1 MELMGV
7 YNLVISVVN
16 VYCFVGFMQC
26 LLEAPSLYE
35 KTPNAKLS
43 FIFYVYWIT
52 KVCELLDTVFMI
64 LRHRFRQISPL
75 HVYHH
80 ASMLLLSD
88 LGYTRY
94 AWAAFAMPLM
104 LNALVHVFLYL
115 YYGLTA
121 MGWQPSWKRRLTEL
135 QIVQFVIDLVHASI
149 GVLYHNF
156 CYWSKENN
164 MKALLFGLACLSSS
178 ISVLGV
184 PVSEVS
190 AEQPAPGSP
199 KLICYYN
206 FWSQYRSGVG
216 KFTPEDIDPELCTH
230 IIVSFVKIKNG
241 LLDMKA
247 TFEGST
253 QEELLEGIKGL
264 TSKNPALKSDED
276 HFLSLHQTLR
286 AGLEDQYLLGTVVS
300 SKPTFFTASYYHLPE
315 VSQVVDFLNII
326 TYDYHGHWD
335 NQTGHN
341 APLFAPEGSLSF
353 SDTLEAL
360 VDMDIPKDKIVL
372 GFPTYG
378 RSFTLSDS
386 EAQEVGAA
394 TEGPGEGGELSSMPG
409 TLTYYEICKILMVQG
424 NQWISF
430 DDMSSMEAKA
440 QVMNDNGLH
449 NAFVWALGMDDFT
462 GTQCQDV
469 MPFPLIRTLKNSLQP
484 TEEVHEE

>member
-1 MELMGV
+1 MELLQDIPMHRYREIGWSFLTSTSFPIFCVYLLMVNQLGTIKRAIPIPYDLRQLMGV

-104 LNALVHVFLYL
+104 LNAL
-115 YYGLTA
+115 
-121 MGWQPSWKRRLTEL
+121 
-135 QIVQFVIDLVHASI
+135 
-149 GVLYHNF
+149 
-156 CYWSKENN
+156 
-164 MKALLFGLACLSSS
+164 ALLFGLACLSSS

-264 TSKNPALKSDED
+264 TSKNPALKESDED

>member
-1 MELMGV
+1 
-7 YNLVISVVN
+7 
-16 VYCFVGFMQC
+16 
-26 LLEAPSLYE
+26 
-35 KTPNAKLS
+35 
-43 FIFYVYWIT
+43 
-52 KVCELLDTVFMI
+52 
-64 LRHRFRQISPL
+64 
-75 HVYHH
+75 
-80 ASMLLLSD
+80 
-88 LGYTRY
+88 
-94 AWAAFAMPLM
+94 
-104 LNALVHVFLYL
+104 
-115 YYGLTA
+115 
-121 MGWQPSWKRRLTEL
+121 
-135 QIVQFVIDLVHASI
+135 
-149 GVLYHNF
+149 
-156 CYWSKENN
+156 
-164 MKALLFGLACLSSS
+164 
-178 ISVLGV
+178 
-184 PVSEVS
+184 
-190 AEQPAPGSP
+190 
-199 KLICYYN
+199 
-206 FWSQYRSGVG
+206 
-216 KFTPEDIDPELCTH
+216 
-230 IIVSFVKIKNG
+230 
-241 LLDMKA
+241 MKA

-264 TSKNPALKSDED
+264 TSKNPALKVLISAGGYSPDDLENYVQISQSQEAQEAFTKSVQEALEEHNLAGFVVNWEFPEESDED

-409 TLTYYEICKILMVQG
+409 TLTYYEICKILMDGASYKMDEEAKVPFAVQG

>member
-1 MELMGV
+1 MELLQDIPMHRYREIGWSFLTSTSFPIFCVYLLMVNQLGTIKRAIPIPYDLRQLMGV

-156 CYWSKENN
+156 CYWSLGYGLS
-164 MKALLFGLACLSSS
+164 MLYLFTAFY
-178 ISVLGV
+178 IRT
-184 PVSEVS
+184 
-190 AEQPAPGSP
+190 
-199 KLICYYN
+199 Y
-206 FWSQYRSGVG
+206 
-216 KFTPEDIDPELCTH
+216 
-230 IIVSFVKIKNG
+230 
-241 LLDMKA
+241 
-247 TFEGST
+247 
-253 QEELLEGIKGL
+253 
-264 TSKNPALKSDED
+264 
-276 HFLSLHQTLR
+276 LR
-286 AGLEDQYLLGTVVS
+286 AGE
-300 SKPTFFTASYYHLPE
+300 
-315 VSQVVDFLNII
+315 
-326 TYDYHGHWD
+326 
-335 NQTGHN
+335 NQ
-341 APLFAPEGSLSF
+341 
-353 SDTLEAL
+353 
-360 VDMDIPKDKIVL
+360 K
-372 GFPTYG
+372 
-378 RSFTLSDS
+378 R
-386 EAQEVGAA
+386 Q
-394 TEGPGEGGELSSMPG
+394 
-409 TLTYYEICKILMVQG
+409 
-424 NQWISF
+424 
-430 DDMSSMEAKA
+430 
-440 QVMNDNGLH
+440 
-449 NAFVWALGMDDFT
+449 
-462 GTQCQDV
+462 
-469 MPFPLIRTLKNSLQP
+469 
-484 TEEVHEE
+484 